1 MRQGG
6 RVRTL
11 AIGNAKGGTGKMT
24 TAVSLAHGLAM
35 RGQRILLVD
44 ADTQGQAGRCGPRL
58 PARPAPF

>member
-1 MRQGG
+1 MKTIA
-6 RVRTL
+6 V
-11 AIGNAKGGTGKMT
+11 ANAKGGTGKTT
-24 TAVSLAHGLAM
+24 TAVTLAHGLAM